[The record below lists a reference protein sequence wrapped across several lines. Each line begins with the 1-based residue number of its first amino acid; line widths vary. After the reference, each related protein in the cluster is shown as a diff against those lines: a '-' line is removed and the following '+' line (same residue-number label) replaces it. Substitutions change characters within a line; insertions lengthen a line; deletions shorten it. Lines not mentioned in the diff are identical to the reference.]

1 MSLPHKWRNKKN
13 KRGIFRRAYVRDERD
28 CRRFWATSR
37 PKDRGCE
44 TAASVGETRW
54 CGLSCVCVWV
64 PSSKWSR
71 WDNFLKGLRWRK
83 ERGETDTHTMLSDLR
98 WCRSDRQEAEE
109 NNEVSQVQRQ
119 QEMEEEGVTRCSG
132 RLEVRSF
139 VRPRTEHLKKKTKK
153 KTWVQ
158 TRGKNRSCW

>member
-1 MSLPHKWRNKKN
+1 
-13 KRGIFRRAYVRDERD
+13 
-28 CRRFWATSR
+28 
-37 PKDRGCE
+37 
-44 TAASVGETRW
+44 
-54 CGLSCVCVWV
+54 
-64 PSSKWSR
+64 
-71 WDNFLKGLRWRK
+71 
-83 ERGETDTHTMLSDLR
+83 MLSDLR

-153 KTWVQ
+153 KPESKHRVKTGAADKVRDFLIQ
-158 TRGKNRSCW
+158 LHGVE